1 MKRLRLS
8 AKLALAIIPIGLVAL
23 VAAAFI
29 AFTFLSDS
37 RAQNE
42 TAHAATVAADAID
55 TLKAV
60 WDEEAQAREVYL
72 FENGDSVDDLTSAI
86 ERTDGAL
93 QDLRESTAEL
103 ENNTDGFFNEVAF
116 TASADVRRV
125 SDTLNAM
132 RSISSPDATEI
143 QGYHEVASAILAV
156 LPKTSSIVSDRIQA
170 RELSTA
176 YYLAEGGQVSLIQ
189 EQLIEVFRASALA
202 DPEFDNETSRTS
214 LQSTLEVLE
223 SEFGAWALRA
233 NQTANQMTAAIL
245 RYTRLPDVDLNTF
258 PLRRNEDIMNTS
270 ESMAQDVAD
279 DSQVSAADSER
290 EAYLVAGVAAA
301 ILLIALW
308 GSYAVIRSV
317 VRRVR
322 GVTNAAVRVSE
333 EDLPALVDALQNPN
347 EDIGDL
353 KPTRIE
359 AAGSDEVGELAE
371 SFTMLHATL
380 IDVASQQMDIL
391 RKGVS
396 EIFVTLARRNRSLVD
411 RQLALLDEL
420 ESREEDPQTLG
431 GYYNLDHLA
440 TRMRRNAE
448 SLLVLAGSEPT
459 RIWSKPLDVS
469 EIIRAALGE
478 VDDYQRV
485 DIMALEPALI
495 SGRAVADVAHLTS
508 ELLDNGT
515 QFSSP
520 VDRVRV
526 AGLYDP
532 DGYMLTI
539 SDSGIGISN
548 EKISEFNVLLEN
560 PPVLGLAL
568 QPTLGM
574 YVVARLA
581 ARHGI
586 KVQLISGSPGV
597 TVRVF
602 LPKALL
608 EAATPESDGRESLP
622 PSDYKPATF
631 APSHNGIRSPV
642 DDTVAPAEDH
652 GDVAAPAAET
662 ATSLTGKI
670 KGRHEHPGR
679 SRSVKVD
686 RQTETREGSPFA
698 EEAGSGSRIGELKKR
713 VPGETLWLE
722 QTGLDEA
729 GSEPTGLEQVAEP
742 EFADDEA
749 PAPSWQVQADP
760 EESIDDPAREDS
772 PAHEDEDAPAQ
783 EESEVNEPLLAPGSS
798 GPRAEWAESAESS
811 ETEADQE
818 TGAVLPSDDP
828 DVNEDR
834 VVSAEQPWWV
844 DRETPE
850 PAAVDSFDGDQ
861 LEDQGVPAAAESE
874 DHSNVEGTPS
884 PVSRT
889 EDNPAEEKRSKITP
903 VGLPVRTPG
912 VSFRDSDE
920 TATSSSASR
929 SGAIGIKSALT
940 DFNDGRTLANQKLD
954 AREDDSDEDDGR
966 DQ

>member
-23 VAAAFI
+23 VAAGFI

-37 RAQNE
+37 RTQNE

-60 WDEEAQAREVYL
+60 WDEEGQAREVYL
-72 FENGDSVDDLTSAI
+72 FDNADRTDDLASAI
-86 ERTDGAL
+86 DRTDAAL
-93 QDLRESTAEL
+93 QDLRDSTAEL
-103 ENNTDGFFNEVAF
+103 GENTDGFFNEVAF
-116 TASADVRRV
+116 SAAADVRLV

-132 RSISSPDATEI
+132 RSISAPDAAEI

-156 LPKTSSIVSDRIQA
+156 LPKTSSIVSDRVQA

-189 EQLIEVFRASALA
+189 EQLIEEFRASVFA
-202 DPEFDNETSRTS
+202 DPDLDSESPRVS

-223 SEFGAWALRA
+223 NEFGAWALRA
-233 NQTANQMTAAIL
+233 NQTANQMSAAIL

-270 ESMAQDVAD
+270 ETMAQGVAD
-279 DSQVSAADSER
+279 DSQVSAAESER
-290 EAYLVAGVAAA
+290 EAYLVAGVAAV

-322 GVTNAAVRVSE
+322 GVTDAAVRVSE

-347 EDIGDL
+347 EDIGEL

-359 AAGSDEVGELAE
+359 AAGSDEVGELAA
-371 SFTMLHATL
+371 SFTNLHATL
-380 IDVASQQMDIL
+380 IEVASQQMDIL

-420 ESREEDPQTLG
+420 ESREEDPETLG

-459 RIWSKPLDVS
+459 RIWSKPLEVS

-485 DIMALEPALI
+485 DIMALEPALV
-495 SGRAVADVAHLTS
+495 SGRAVADVAHLMS

-532 DGYMLTI
+532 DGYMLTV

-548 EKISEFNVLLEN
+548 EKISEFNALLDN

-586 KVQLISGSPGV
+586 RVQLISGSPGV

-608 EAATPESDGRESLP
+608 EAATADNDGRDLLP
-622 PSDYKPATF
+622 PVDYRPAVSS
-631 APSHNGIRSPV
+631 PLQNGARSPIAQPV
-642 DDTVAPAEDH
+642 EAARD
-652 GDVAAPAAET
+652 GDEVAAPAAE
-662 ATSLTGKI
+662 ASAALPGKI

-686 RQTETREGSPFA
+686 REREARLGSPFA
-698 EEAGSGSRIGELKKR
+698 EEVGSGSRIGELKKR
-713 VPGETLWLE
+713 VPGEALWLE
-722 QTGLDEA
+722 QTDEA
-729 GSEPTGLEQVAEP
+729 DFAEKDTP
-742 EFADDEA
+742 KVSWEVDRAAAGPGADLA
-749 PAPSWQVQADP
+749 H
-760 EESIDDPAREDS
+760 DDG
-772 PAHEDEDAPAQ
+772 HAQ
-783 EESEVNEPLLAPGSS
+783 EETEVTDPQPPADASAVSVEQTNPAEMPEVGSELDAGDAP
-798 GPRAEWAESAESS
+798 PAEGVELDE
-811 ETEADQE
+811 E
-818 TGAVLPSDDP
+818 
-828 DVNEDR
+828 R
-834 VVSAEQPWWV
+834 VVAEKPWWV
-844 DRETPE
+844 EKEASALEDLNLPEELEQDDRE
-850 PAAVDSFDGDQ
+850 
-861 LEDQGVPAAAESE
+861 VPAAADEDVDVASDAPMPDAGSE
-874 DHSNVEGTPS
+874 GWPVEETRG
-884 PVSRT
+884 
-889 EDNPAEEKRSKITP
+889 KITQ

-912 VSFRDSDE
+912 VSFRDTDE

-940 DFNDGRTLANQKLD
+940 DFNDGRTLASQKLD
-954 AREDDSDEDDGR
+954 ARDDSADEDEGR
-966 DQ
+966 GE

>member
-8 AKLALAIIPIGLVAL
+8 TKLALAIIPIGLVAL
-23 VAAAFI
+23 VAAGFI
-29 AFTFLSDS
+29 TFTFLSDS

-42 TAHAATVAADAID
+42 TAYAATVAADAID

-60 WDEEAQAREVYL
+60 WEEEEEARQVYI
-72 FENGDSVDDLTSAI
+72 FGDADSADDLASAI
-86 ERTDGAL
+86 QQTDAAL
-93 QDLRESTAEL
+93 QDLRDSTAEL
-103 ENNTDGFFNEVAF
+103 RENTAGFFNEVAF
-116 TASADVRRV
+116 SASEDVRRV

-143 QGYHEVASAILAV
+143 QGYHEVAGAILAV
-156 LPKTSSIVSDRIQA
+156 LPKTSSIVSDRLQA
-170 RELSTA
+170 RDLSTA
-176 YYLAEGGQVSLIQ
+176 YFLAEGGQVSLIQ
-189 EQLIEVFRASALA
+189 EQLIEEFRASVNV
-202 DPEFDNETSRTS
+202 DPEFDNPTSRGS

-223 SEFGAWALRA
+223 GEFGAWALRA
-233 NQTANQMTAAIL
+233 NQTANQMSAAIL

-270 ESMAQDVAD
+270 ESMAQSVAD
-279 DSQVSAADSER
+279 DSQVAAADSQR
-290 EAYLVAGVAAA
+290 EAYLVAGIAAA

-322 GVTNAAVRVSE
+322 GVTDAAVRVSQ

-347 EDIGDL
+347 EDIGEL
-353 KPTRIE
+353 RPTRIE
-359 AAGSDEVGELAE
+359 AAGSDEVGELAA
-371 SFTMLHATL
+371 SFTNLHATL

-420 ESREEDPQTLG
+420 ESREEDSETLG
-431 GYYNLDHLA
+431 GYYSLDHLA

-459 RIWSKPLDVS
+459 RIWSKPLEVS

-485 DIMALEPALI
+485 DIMALEPALV
-495 SGRAVADVAHLTS
+495 SGRAVADVAHLMS

-520 VDRVRV
+520 VDRIRV

-532 DGYMLTI
+532 DGYMLTV

-548 EKISEFNVLLEN
+548 ERISEFNALLDN

-581 ARHGI
+581 ARHQI
-586 KVQLISGSPGV
+586 RVQLISGSPGV

-608 EAATPESDGRESLP
+608 EAATADNDGRDSLP
-622 PSDYKPATF
+622 PVEYKPAISPPLYNGARSSNDEAVD
-631 APSHNGIRSPV
+631 AP
-642 DDTVAPAEDH
+642 DYD
-652 GDVAAPAAET
+652 DVAVPAAEGSP
-662 ATSLTGKI
+662 SLPGKI

-686 RQTETREGSPFA
+686 REREARQGSPFA
-698 EEAGSGSRIGELKKR
+698 DALGSGSRIGELKKR
-713 VPGETLWLE
+713 VPGEALWIE
-722 QTGLDEA
+722 QTDEA
-729 GSEPTGLEQVAEP
+729 EVAEKAVR
-742 EFADDEA
+742 EVSWQDAA
-749 PAPSWQVQADP
+749 PADAGDQLPN
-760 EESIDDPAREDS
+760 EDG
-772 PAHEDEDAPAQ
+772 PAQ
-783 EESEVNEPLLAPGSS
+783 EETEVTDPQAVVDPAVVDVEQATS
-798 GPRAEWAESAESS
+798 AESAETFV
-811 ETEADQE
+811 EEADE
-818 TGAVLPSDDP
+818 VSAPDDAE
-828 DVNEDR
+828 VIEDR
-834 VVSAEQPWWV
+834 SDSEQPWWV
-844 DRETPE
+844 EKQTPE
-850 PAAVDSFDGDQ
+850 PDAADSPGDAQWDEQESPAAVQ
-861 LEDQGVPAAAESE
+861 
-874 DHSNVEGTPS
+874 
-884 PVSRT
+884 
-889 EDNPAEEKRSKITP
+889 AEEQAPLESTAAREVSPQSKPVEETRTKITQ

-912 VSFRDSDE
+912 VSFRDTDE

-940 DFNDGRTLANQKLD
+940 DFNDGRAMATQKLD
-954 AREDDSDEDDGR
+954 AREDETDEEEGNDE
-966 DQ
+966 

>member
-23 VAAAFI
+23 VAAGFI

-60 WDEEAQAREVYL
+60 WDEEGEARRVYL
-72 FENGDSVDDLTSAI
+72 FDSADRADNLASAI
-86 ERTDGAL
+86 ERTDAAL
-93 QDLRESTAEL
+93 QDLRESTADL
-103 ENNTDGFFNEVAF
+103 EENTSGFFNEVAF

-132 RSISSPDATEI
+132 RSINSPDATEI
-143 QGYHEVASAILAV
+143 RGYHDVASAILAV

-189 EQLIEVFRASALA
+189 EQLIEEFRALAAA
-202 DPEFDNETSRTS
+202 DPEFDNLSTRGS

-223 SEFGAWALRA
+223 GEFGAWALRA
-233 NQTANQMTAAIL
+233 NQTANQMSAAIL

-270 ESMAQDVAD
+270 ESMAQAVAD
-279 DSQVSAADSER
+279 DSQVSAADSQR

-301 ILLIALW
+301 ILLIALF

-322 GVTNAAVRVSE
+322 GVTDAAVRVSE

-359 AAGSDEVGELAE
+359 AAGSDEVGELAA
-371 SFTMLHATL
+371 SFTNLHATL

-420 ESREEDPQTLG
+420 ESREEDPETLG

-459 RIWSKPLDVS
+459 RIWSKPLEVS

-485 DIMALEPALI
+485 DIMALEPALV
-495 SGRAVADVAHLTS
+495 SGRAVADVAHLMS

-532 DGYMLTI
+532 DGYMLTV

-548 EKISEFNVLLEN
+548 EKISEFNALLAN

-586 KVQLISGSPGV
+586 RVQLISGSPGV

-608 EAATPESDGRESLP
+608 ETSTADNDGRESLP
-622 PSDYKPATF
+622 PVAYRPAVSS
-631 APSHNGIRSPV
+631 PLHNGARSSG
-642 DDTVAPAEDH
+642 DDSVAAPPDA
-652 GDVAAPAAET
+652 GDVSAPAAE
-662 ATSLTGKI
+662 ASPSLPGKI

-686 RQTETREGSPFA
+686 RERETRQGSPFA
-698 EEAGSGSRIGELKKR
+698 DEVGSGSRIGELKKR
-713 VPGETLWLE
+713 VPGEALWLE
-722 QTGLDEA
+722 QTDEA
-729 GSEPTGLEQVAEP
+729 EVAERSVP
-742 EFADDEA
+742 QVSWEVHASREETGDDL
-749 PAPSWQVQADP
+749 PQ
-760 EESIDDPAREDS
+760 EDGH
-772 PAHEDEDAPAQ
+772 AHE
-783 EESEVNEPLLAPGSS
+783 
-798 GPRAEWAESAESS
+798 
-811 ETEADQE
+811 ETEVTEPQ
-818 TGAVLPSDDP
+818 AVDDSA
-828 DVNEDR
+828 
-834 VVSAEQPWWV
+834 VVSAEQADFEDTADTVEEETAETVEVEASHASASDDLDVKEEEGDASDQPWWV
-844 DRETPE
+844 DRETSVPD
-850 PAAVDSFDGDQ
+850 AGDS
-861 LEDQGVPAAAESE
+861 P
-874 DHSNVEGTPS
+874 
-884 PVSRT
+884 
-889 EDNPAEEKRSKITP
+889 EDNQMVAHESSAEAKAEDDWEADRTLTPVAQSHAQSQEKPVEEMRTKITP
-903 VGLPVRTPG
+903 GGLPVRTPG
-912 VSFRDSDE
+912 VSFRDADE
-920 TATSSSASR
+920 TASSSSASR

-940 DFNDGRTLANQKLD
+940 DFNDGRAMASQKLD
-954 AREDDSDEDDGR
+954 VRENDSDEEEGR
-966 DQ
+966 DE

>member
-8 AKLALAIIPIGLVAL
+8 VKLALAIIPIGLVAL
-23 VAAAFI
+23 VAAGFI
-29 AFTFLSDS
+29 AFTFLSNS

-60 WDEEAQAREVYL
+60 WDEEGQARQLYL
-72 FENGDSVDDLTSAI
+72 FENSDAADDLASAI
-86 ERTDGAL
+86 ERTDDAL
-93 QDLRESTAEL
+93 QDLRESTTAL
-103 ENNTDGFFNEVAF
+103 QGATDGFFGEVAF
-116 TASADVRRV
+116 SASADVRHV

-132 RSISSPDATEI
+132 RSISSPDEDEI

-156 LPKTSSIVSDRIQA
+156 LPKTSSIVSDRLQS
-170 RELSTA
+170 RDLSTA

-189 EQLIEVFRASALA
+189 EQLIEQYRASVLS
-202 DPEFDNETSRTS
+202 DPDFDNTSTRAN

-223 SEFGAWALRA
+223 DEFGAWALRA
-233 NQTANQMTAAIL
+233 NQTANQRTAAIL
-245 RYTRLPDVDLNTF
+245 RYTRLPAVDIDTF
-258 PLRRNEDIMNTS
+258 PLRRNEDILNTS
-270 ESMAQDVAD
+270 ENMAQQVAD
-279 DSQVSAADSER
+279 ASQVSAADSER
-290 EAYLVAGVAAA
+290 EAYVVAGVAA
-301 ILLIALW
+301 IVLLIALW

-322 GVTNAAVRVSE
+322 GVTDAAVRVSE

-347 EDIGDL
+347 EDIGEL

-359 AAGSDEVGELAE
+359 AAGSDEVGDLAA
-371 SFTMLHATL
+371 SFTNLHATL

-420 ESREEDPQTLG
+420 ESREEDPETLG

-459 RIWSKPLDVS
+459 RIWSKPLEVS

-485 DIMALEPALI
+485 DIMALEPALV
-495 SGRAVADVAHLTS
+495 SGRAVADVAHLMS

-532 DGYMLTI
+532 DGYMLTV
-539 SDSGIGISN
+539 SDSGIGMSN
-548 EKISEFNVLLEN
+548 DRIAEFNALLEN

-586 KVQLISGSPGV
+586 KVQVIAGSPGV

-602 LPKALL
+602 LPRFLIEDASQVAGGDSNETLL
-608 EAATPESDGRESLP
+608 SPAVE
-622 PSDYKPATF
+622 YKPAATSSYNGSREGAGDS
-631 APSHNGIRSPV
+631 AP
-642 DDTVAPAEDH
+642 TAESADSES
-652 GDVAAPAAET
+652 APAADEP
-662 ATSLTGKI
+662 TSLPGKV

-679 SRSVKVD
+679 SRSMKVD
-686 RQTETREGSPFA
+686 GDEHKVKRTSPFA
-698 EEAGSGSRIGELKKR
+698 EEVGSGSRIGELKKR
-713 VPGETLWLE
+713 VPGESLWLE
-722 QTGLDEA
+722 QSDPREPETYPAPPRQFDTDEVEDPENDVRDSEVSEDVLVEDSAPGVTDVVATETEHSPAGDDDVPSVSSDYDEQTLDDASAGGPVVLDEHRSA
-729 GSEPTGLEQVAEP
+729 A
-742 EFADDEA
+742 A
-749 PAPSWQVQADP
+749 PV
-760 EESIDDPAREDS
+760 
-772 PAHEDEDAPAQ
+772 
-783 EESEVNEPLLAPGSS
+783 
-798 GPRAEWAESAESS
+798 
-811 ETEADQE
+811 
-818 TGAVLPSDDP
+818 
-828 DVNEDR
+828 
-834 VVSAEQPWWV
+834 EQPWWV
-844 DRETPE
+844 ARQSAE
-850 PAAVDSFDGDQ
+850 PA
-861 LEDQGVPAAAESE
+861 
-874 DHSNVEGTPS
+874 
-884 PVSRT
+884 
-889 EDNPAEEKRSKITP
+889 
-903 VGLPVRTPG
+903 
-912 VSFRDSDE
+912 
-920 TATSSSASR
+920 SA
-929 SGAIGIKSALT
+929 
-940 DFNDGRTLANQKLD
+940 
-954 AREDDSDEDDGR
+954 
-966 DQ
+966 

>member
-23 VAAAFI
+23 VAAGFI
-29 AFTFLSDS
+29 AFTFLSNS

-42 TAHAATVAADAID
+42 TAHAATVAADAIE

-60 WDEEAQAREVYL
+60 WDEEGQARQVYL
-72 FENGDSVDDLTSAI
+72 FDNADSADDLASAI
-86 ERTDGAL
+86 ERTDDAL
-93 QDLRESTAEL
+93 QDLRDSTAEL
-103 ENNTDGFFNEVAF
+103 GENTTGFFNEVAF
-116 TASADVRRV
+116 TASIDVRRV
-125 SDTLNAM
+125 SATLNEM
-132 RSISSPDATEI
+132 RSISSPDSTEI
-143 QGYHEVASAILAV
+143 QGYHDVASAILAV
-156 LPKTSSIVSDRIQA
+156 LPKASSIVSDRLQA

-189 EQLIEVFRASALA
+189 EQLIREFRAAALD
-202 DPEFDNETSRTS
+202 DPEFDNESTRAS
-214 LQSTLEVLE
+214 LQPTLEVLE
-223 SEFGAWALRA
+223 GEFGAWALRA
-233 NQTANQMTAAIL
+233 NQTANQRTVAIL
-245 RYTRLPDVDLNTF
+245 QYSTQLPDVDLNTF

-270 ESMAQDVAD
+270 ETMAQGVAD
-279 DSQVSAADSER
+279 ESQANAAESER

-308 GSYAVIRSV
+308 WSYAVIRSV

-322 GVTNAAVRVSE
+322 GVTDAAVRVSE

-347 EDIGDL
+347 QDIGDL
-353 KPTRIE
+353 KPIRIE
-359 AAGSDEVGELAE
+359 AAGSDEVGELAA
-371 SFTMLHATL
+371 SFTNLHATL

-420 ESREEDPQTLG
+420 ESREEDPETLG

-459 RIWSKPLDVS
+459 RIWSKPLEVS

-485 DIMALEPALI
+485 DIMALDPALV
-495 SGRAVADVAHLTS
+495 SGRAVADVAHLMS

-532 DGYMLTI
+532 DGYMLTV
-539 SDSGIGISN
+539 SDSGIGISR
-548 EKISEFNVLLEN
+548 EKISEFNALLAN

-586 KVQLISGSPGV
+586 RVQLISGSPGV
-597 TVRVF
+597 TVRV
-602 LPKALL
+602 LMPKALL
-608 EAATPESDGRESLP
+608 EAANADNDGRDSLP
-622 PSDYKPATF
+622 PVAYKPAISS
-631 APSHNGIRSPV
+631 PLHNGARSPSDEYV
-642 DDTVAPAEDH
+642 AAPDDD
-652 GDVAAPAAET
+652 DVVAPAAET
-662 ATSLTGKI
+662 TLPGKI

-679 SRSVKVD
+679 SRSAKVD
-686 RQTETREGSPFA
+686 REREPRQGSPFA
-698 EEAGSGSRIGELKKR
+698 EEIGSGSRIGELKKR
-713 VPGETLWLE
+713 VPGEALWLE
-722 QTGLDEA
+722 QTDEA
-729 GSEPTGLEQVAEP
+729 
-742 EFADDEA
+742 EFAEKDAPRVSWEVHPA
-749 PAPSWQVQADP
+749 PAETGADL
-760 EESIDDPAREDS
+760 
-772 PAHEDEDAPAQ
+772 AHEDGHAQ
-783 EESEVNEPLLAPGSS
+783 EETEVTEHQPAADTSLVSVEHADSVE
-798 GPRAEWAESAESS
+798 AEVGDYDL
-811 ETEADQE
+811 EADE
-818 TGAVLPSDDP
+818 ASPSEDM
-828 DVNEDR
+828 DVKEDR
-834 VVSAEQPWWV
+834 VLAAEQPWWV
-844 DRETPE
+844 DREAAE
-850 PAAVDSFDGDQ
+850 PQAVDSPEELEG
-861 LEDQGVPAAAESE
+861 EDQEAPAVAHEGDASA
-874 DHSNVEGTPS
+874 DHTSTPVAGTEGKPVEET
-884 PVSRT
+884 
-889 EDNPAEEKRSKITP
+889 RSKITP

-912 VSFRDSDE
+912 VSFRDTDE

-940 DFNDGRTLANQKLD
+940 DFNDGRAMASQKLD
-954 AREDDSDEDDGR
+954 AREDDTDEDEGR
-966 DQ
+966 DD

>member
-1 MKRLRLS
+1 
-8 AKLALAIIPIGLVAL
+8 
-23 VAAAFI
+23 
-29 AFTFLSDS
+29 
-37 RAQNE
+37 
-42 TAHAATVAADAID
+42 
-55 TLKAV
+55 
-60 WDEEAQAREVYL
+60 
-72 FENGDSVDDLTSAI
+72 
-86 ERTDGAL
+86 
-93 QDLRESTAEL
+93 
-103 ENNTDGFFNEVAF
+103 
-116 TASADVRRV
+116 
-125 SDTLNAM
+125 
-132 RSISSPDATEI
+132 
-143 QGYHEVASAILAV
+143 
-156 LPKTSSIVSDRIQA
+156 
-170 RELSTA
+170 
-176 YYLAEGGQVSLIQ
+176 
-189 EQLIEVFRASALA
+189 
-202 DPEFDNETSRTS
+202 
-214 LQSTLEVLE
+214 
-223 SEFGAWALRA
+223 
-233 NQTANQMTAAIL
+233 
-245 RYTRLPDVDLNTF
+245 
-258 PLRRNEDIMNTS
+258 
-270 ESMAQDVAD
+270 
-279 DSQVSAADSER
+279 
-290 EAYLVAGVAAA
+290 
-301 ILLIALW
+301 
-308 GSYAVIRSV
+308 
-317 VRRVR
+317 
-322 GVTNAAVRVSE
+322 
-333 EDLPALVDALQNPN
+333 
-347 EDIGDL
+347 
-353 KPTRIE
+353 
-359 AAGSDEVGELAE
+359 
-371 SFTMLHATL
+371 
-380 IDVASQQMDIL
+380 
-391 RKGVS
+391 
-396 EIFVTLARRNRSLVD
+396 
-411 RQLALLDEL
+411 
-420 ESREEDPQTLG
+420 
-431 GYYNLDHLA
+431 
-440 TRMRRNAE
+440 
-448 SLLVLAGSEPT
+448 
-459 RIWSKPLDVS
+459 VS

-608 EAATPESDGRESLP
+608 EAATPESEGRESLP
-622 PSDYKPATF
+622 PTEYKPATS
-631 APSHNGIRSPV
+631 APSYNGIRSPV
-642 DDTVAPAEDH
+642 GDNVAPAQDD

-662 ATSLTGKI
+662 APSLTGKI

-679 SRSVKVD
+679 SKSGKVD

-713 VPGETLWLE
+713 VPGETLWFE
-722 QTGLDEA
+722 QTGLVEA
-729 GSEPTGLEQVAEP
+729 GTEPTGLEQVAEP
-742 EFADDEA
+742 EFAEDEA
-749 PAPSWQVQADP
+749 PAPSWQVHADP
-760 EESIDDPAREDS
+760 EESVDDPAREDS
-772 PAHEDEDAPAQ
+772 PAK
-783 EESEVNEPLLAPGSS
+783 EESEVNEPLPASGSS
-798 GPRAEWAESAESS
+798 GFSAEWAESAEFS
-811 ETEADQE
+811 ETEVDQE
-818 TGAVLPSDDP
+818 TGALSPSDDP

-850 PAAVDSFDGDQ
+850 PAAVDSFDEDQ
-861 LEDQGVPAAAESE
+861 REDQGVPAAAESD
-874 DHSNVEGTPS
+874 DHSNVESTPS
-884 PVSRT
+884 PVSPT

-954 AREDDSDEDDGR
+954 AREDDTDEDDGR